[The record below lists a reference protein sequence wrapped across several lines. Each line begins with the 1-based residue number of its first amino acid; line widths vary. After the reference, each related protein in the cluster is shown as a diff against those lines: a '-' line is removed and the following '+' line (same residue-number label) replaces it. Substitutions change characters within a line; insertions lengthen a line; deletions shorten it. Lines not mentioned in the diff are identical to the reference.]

1 MARRHVY
8 LGVQLQSGTRE
19 NDDVLEESLVATA
32 LIHLG
37 KRLPEFWEDK
47 DMHCDRQSGI
57 NEQQGKALLA
67 RAKRGGRVTV
77 TTG

>member
-1 MARRHVY
+1 MSPRFRIVFAVAAP
-8 LGVQLQSGTRE
+8 SGT
-19 NDDVLEESLVATA
+19 
-32 LIHLG
+32 
-37 KRLPEFWEDK
+37 PEDK